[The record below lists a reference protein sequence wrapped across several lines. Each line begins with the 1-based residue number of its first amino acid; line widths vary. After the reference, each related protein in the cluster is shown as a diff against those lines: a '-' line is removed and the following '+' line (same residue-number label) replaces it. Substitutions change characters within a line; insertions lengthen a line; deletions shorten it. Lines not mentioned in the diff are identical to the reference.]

1 MHSFPIYP
9 PLSKRAA
16 FGVLFIG
23 LIIAAVGYK
32 RYMDDKRE
40 PYIAYIGRYANP
52 QYDRLHEVALRHFIA
67 DRKLLNGRVGLKVRR
82 VDADGSTERIY
93 ADLAQDNQC
102 IAVIDS
108 SWLRNLRTAQATIS
122 KESLPVISI
131 NSDKWDTDFKD
142 RVLFLGHDD
151 KVAEYL
157 VGFLGQR
164 HRDDKIVFVG
174 ENPNSNST
182 GDFRKRLKAEPLS
195 VSDEDLL
202 YVSADKVV
210 DSEWNRLREEL
221 LQRAASAKEQGKE
234 FILVL
239 NVHGAWGRQIVL
251 EFDRPGRSAAQK
263 TRILSG
269 VNALSTLEDDFKGAH
284 GTELLVLSH
293 PNDTLSPAMLRAMH
307 AMQPQYGGDIFT
319 SRRNSGFL
327 VSRCAH
333 VIDMVRSI
341 LKGISGD
348 SDQELEK
355 ARRAM
360 LREFRKLG
368 EPGGHFA
375 TPEVVM
381 RFDKQLRILRVP
393 RLEFH
398 DANGVSSF
406 AEQFDDSGNLIPN
419 IYVGLEIHNIRNV
432 DIKAGTFAADFSFS
446 LRYDPSSIRTKDI
459 GRDIFFPNAHGKPHV
474 ERIDSPR
481 ASDGDIHFRASGEF
495 TADFD
500 GSDFP
505 YDTQTIAI
513 EVSLRESIETG
524 RATLSFDALSHRG
537 MQFTLPTERVV
548 GWSAR
553 DAYVGIKETTTF
565 SGRQTGAPFDEA
577 QRAVNLSAT
586 LSLDRKWAWPL
597 LSVVCPLVAIG
608 LCAVA
613 ILFVEDLSIAS
624 AGELSVGLFIG
635 FIGYLISYR
644 TLVPELSSLCRADR
658 LLYATFAVVLVQLF
672 LIIFG
677 NAFFKKERMAKSFEI
692 NRLKLGRRLV
702 LAAYLI
708 AVVWSLPISL
718 WSLIFRF
725 G

>member
-263 TRILSG
+263 
-269 VNALSTLEDDFKGAH
+269 N
-284 GTELLVLSH
+284 
-293 PNDTLSPAMLRAMH
+293 PNS
-307 AMQPQYGGDIFT
+307 
-319 SRRNSGFL
+319 
-327 VSRCAH
+327 
-333 VIDMVRSI
+333 
-341 LKGISGD
+341 
-348 SDQELEK
+348 
-355 ARRAM
+355 
-360 LREFRKLG
+360 
-368 EPGGHFA
+368 
-375 TPEVVM
+375 
-381 RFDKQLRILRVP
+381 
-393 RLEFH
+393 
-398 DANGVSSF
+398 
-406 AEQFDDSGNLIPN
+406 
-419 IYVGLEIHNIRNV
+419 
-432 DIKAGTFAADFSFS
+432 
-446 LRYDPSSIRTKDI
+446 
-459 GRDIFFPNAHGKPHV
+459 
-474 ERIDSPR
+474 
-481 ASDGDIHFRASGEF
+481 
-495 TADFD
+495 
-500 GSDFP
+500 
-505 YDTQTIAI
+505 
-513 EVSLRESIETG
+513 
-524 RATLSFDALSHRG
+524 
-537 MQFTLPTERVV
+537 
-548 GWSAR
+548 
-553 DAYVGIKETTTF
+553 
-565 SGRQTGAPFDEA
+565 
-577 QRAVNLSAT
+577 
-586 LSLDRKWAWPL
+586 
-597 LSVVCPLVAIG
+597 
-608 LCAVA
+608 
-613 ILFVEDLSIAS
+613 
-624 AGELSVGLFIG
+624 
-635 FIGYLISYR
+635 
-644 TLVPELSSLCRADR
+644 
-658 LLYATFAVVLVQLF
+658 
-672 LIIFG
+672 
-677 NAFFKKERMAKSFEI
+677 
-692 NRLKLGRRLV
+692 
-702 LAAYLI
+702 
-708 AVVWSLPISL
+708 
-718 WSLIFRF
+718 
-725 G
+725 